1 MFCTMCAPSTSFGRT
16 RSGMGVRFG
25 LQVHDVVDLN
35 RRKLNPID
43 RTLPQGFVE
52 LFPWSQLND
61 CGAARAPQSGGVP
74 FR

>member
-1 MFCTMCAPSTSFGRT
+1 
-16 RSGMGVRFG
+16 MGVRFG

-43 RTLPQGFVE
+43 QTLPQGFVE

-61 CGAARAPQSGGVP
+61 CGAARAPQSVGVP
-74 FR
+74 FK